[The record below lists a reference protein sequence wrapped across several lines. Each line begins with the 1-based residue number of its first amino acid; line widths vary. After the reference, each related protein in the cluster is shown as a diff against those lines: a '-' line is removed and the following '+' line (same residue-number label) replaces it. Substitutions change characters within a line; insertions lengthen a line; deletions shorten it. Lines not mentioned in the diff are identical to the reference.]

1 MSFTKL
7 VQEKELTQDD
17 LDRIVRMGWEDR
29 TSFEAIKLQFQ
40 ITEKELLQIMRNM
53 LGESA
58 FKKWRKRSHEQGHL
72 KHEKKRG
79 FKVGRFKCYRQRS
92 DGSTKGWK

>member
-1 MSFTKL
+1 MSFKKL
-7 VQEKELTQDD
+7 VAEKKLSEED

-29 TSFEAIKLQFQ
+29 TSFEAIKLQFS

-53 LGESA
+53 LGEAA
-58 FKKWRKRSHEQGHL
+58 FKRWRKRAHEQGHL

-79 FKVGRFKCYRQRS
+79 FKVGRFKCSRQRT